1 MKKMTDN
8 NSIYI
13 KMKHIKELTNSE
25 RFEHAKSNT
34 LRKKLKVKTLYY
46 NKRLR
51 VIIYIL
57 LCFFFFFFWVVANGG
72 EEKVTLII
80 QSYLGKDQFDP
91 TKLWYKPRC

>member
-51 VIIYIL
+51 FIIFIL
-57 LCFFFFFFWVVANGG
+57 LCFFFFFFLGG
-72 EEKVTLII
+72 SKWWRRKSNPNYTEL
-80 QSYLGKDQFDP
+80 LGKRP
-91 TKLWYKPRC
+91 V